1 MWLTIAQSVF
11 NKIRACI
18 ITGGGNIIPHIKRGI
33 LTIAALIAELCLY
46 IGHFIS
52 TEVCIVVILLSILAW
67 IIYIKLRYPFWN
79 IQPVLHTYDQWW
91 RRLFFPSGGIVD
103 CRTNTKTM
111 KDTKF
116 CDTKNI
122 RTFEMNDTT
131 SPDGEA
137 AISEY
142 VRLLQ
147 AHYISNENVSYV
159 ITRKAFDGHFQGHL
173 SSSYF
178 SVLYNPV
185 LSSFAG
191 GVPDAVK
198 SIQDIIGGIASSP
211 AMLFVQNT
219 EYAIKPI
226 DVNYID
232 YLCVHRDHAHKL
244 LARNLFQTHER
255 NIRQLS
261 LASMTAP
268 RMVSV
273 FRKEM
278 DLCDGVVP
286 MVEYKTNVYYLRNI
300 LVPPLPPRTMLQRA
314 WKNNAHSSTFFDF
327 IDDLPAKQV
336 FDIILMPS
344 ASHLRASIANEN
356 IFAFVLIH
364 ESQLLGVYIFSDV
377 HVVTEGASVSATE
390 DGGTLQLSASF
401 RNVESTAV
409 FFAGFLICLQQ
420 ILNVNKSF
428 AMLHINDVGHNQHIL
443 PRWHSSGGGMPVYSI
458 PAAVYAYNYIN
469 PTLFPGL
476 PARSFI
482 I

>member
-11 NKIRACI
+11 NKIRVCI
-18 ITGGGNIIPHIKRGI
+18 TTGRGNIIPLIKRGI
-33 LTIAALIAELCLY
+33 LTIAALIAEFFLY

-52 TEVCIVVILLSILAW
+52 TEVCIVVILLLVLAW

-79 IQPVLHTYDQWW
+79 LQPVLHTYDQWW
-91 RRLFFPSGGIVD
+91 RRLFFPNGGIVD
-103 CRTNTKTM
+103 CRTNTKIM
-111 KDTKF
+111 KDNKF
-116 CDTKNI
+116 CDNKNI
-122 RTFEMNDTT
+122 QTFEMNDAT
-131 SPDGEA
+131 SQDGET

-147 AHYISNENVSYV
+147 AHYISNENISYV
-159 ITRKAFDGHFQGHL
+159 ITRKAFDGYFQGHL
-173 SSSYF
+173 SSCYF

-185 LSSFAG
+185 LSSFSGVGATGG
-191 GVPDAVK
+191 GVIK
-198 SIQDIIGGIASSP
+198 DIIGGITSSP
-211 AMLFVQNT
+211 AMLFLKNT
-219 EYAIKPI
+219 EYAIKPV

-255 NIRQLS
+255 NVRHLS
-261 LASMTAP
+261 LASIKAP

-273 FRKEM
+273 FRKET

-300 LVPPLPPRTMLQRA
+300 LVPPLPPKTMLQRA

-336 FDIILMPS
+336 FDVILLPS
-344 ASHLRASIANEN
+344 SSHMRAAIANEN
-356 IFAFVLIH
+356 MFAFVLIH
-364 ESQLLGVYIFSDV
+364 ESKLLGVYIFSDLR
-377 HVVTEGASVSATE
+377 VVTEGASVTATE
-390 DGGTLQLSASF
+390 DGGTIQLSASF
-401 RNVESTAV
+401 CNVESNAV

-420 ILNVNKSF
+420 ILNINKSF
-428 AMLHINDVGHNQHIL
+428 AMLHIIDIGHNQQL
-443 PRWHSSGGGMPVYSI
+443 LTRWHSSGGGMPTYST
-458 PAAVYAYNYIN
+458 PAAMYAYNYIH
-469 PTLFPGL
+469 PTIFPVH
-476 PARSFI
+476 PSRSFI